1 MNASDKQI
9 KMNVDKFVS
18 KDAGLDKA
26 ALESFENSKKVYI
39 EGSTPDIQVPFR
51 EISISDTPSEFG
63 AEKNAPVLTYDTSG
77 PYTDPKSKIDIK
89 NGLIPLR
96 NKWIEDRKDTEQLQ
110 GPSSTFGKKRKTDPS
125 LEDMRFNLKRNPK
138 KAMAGKNVS
147 QMHYAKKGIITPEM
161 EFIAIREN
169 QRREGI
175 SRYPP
180 NTTPW

>member
-77 PYTDPKSKIDIK
+77 LTLTPKVK
-89 NGLIPLR
+89 LI
-96 NKWIEDRKDTEQLQ
+96 
-110 GPSSTFGKKRKTDPS
+110 
-125 LEDMRFNLKRNPK
+125 LK
-138 KAMAGKNVS
+138 MV
-147 QMHYAKKGIITPEM
+147 
-161 EFIAIREN
+161 
-169 QRREGI
+169 
-175 SRYPP
+175 
-180 NTTPW
+180 

>member
-89 NGLIPLR
+89 NGLIPCVINGLR
-96 NKWIEDRKDTEQLQ
+96 IEKILNNFRVLHQLLV
-110 GPSSTFGKKRKTDPS
+110 KKEK
-125 LEDMRFNLKRNPK
+125 
-138 KAMAGKNVS
+138 
-147 QMHYAKKGIITPEM
+147 Q
-161 EFIAIREN
+161 IRH
-169 QRREGI
+169 
-175 SRYPP
+175 
-180 NTTPW
+180 

>member
-1 MNASDKQI
+1 VNASDKQI

-89 NGLIPLR
+89 NGLIPCEINGLR
-96 NKWIEDRKDTEQLQ
+96 
-110 GPSSTFGKKRKTDPS
+110 
-125 LEDMRFNLKRNPK
+125 
-138 KAMAGKNVS
+138 
-147 QMHYAKKGIITPEM
+147 
-161 EFIAIREN
+161 
-169 QRREGI
+169 
-175 SRYPP
+175 
-180 NTTPW
+180 